1 MTDSPH
7 EILIVS
13 FAEDCSGHS
22 VDIKTLASMLSS
34 VQFSVQR
41 FVLEGDLSNIETIPA
56 VPIVL
61 VMNAAMAVNVSHKR
75 KRLHPT
81 LPIISYCA
89 WELPNAPDGFGDAP
103 IDLVVAGS
111 NFAYESFVA
120 VCGARAVYLPL
131 IVDQAP
137 DDVRNGSAHGGAFT
151 FLSVFS
157 LCSYAA
163 RKNPAGIIS
172 AFREAFSPSDNGV
185 ALVLK
190 VSGGHCDP
198 DELYRLRTAAEQD
211 RRVQVIEQRL
221 SDKDM
226 KKLYARCDAY
236 VSLHRS
242 EGFGRTIAE
251 AMAHG
256 KLVIAT
262 GWSGSEDLM
271 GCDAGFRC
279 DFNLRQL
286 KGGEYV
292 EYEGQYWAEPDVA
305 HAAKLMRRA
314 VALSRAD
321 RMGYGMRA
329 KRWVQQRFSYDACRL
344 QYASMFL
351 AAIDAD
357 TKAYL

>member
-1 MTDSPH
+1 MTDGPH

-13 FAEDCSGHS
+13 FAEDRSGHS

-34 VQFSVQR
+34 IQFSVQR
-41 FVLEGDLSNIETIPA
+41 FVLEGDLSNIENIPA

-89 WELPNAPDGFGDAP
+89 WELPNAPDGFGGAP

-131 IVDQAP
+131 IVDQAH
-137 DDVRNGSAHGGAFT
+137 DNASNDSVHGGAFT

-163 RKNPAGIIS
+163 RKNPAAIIS
-172 AFREAFSPSDNGV
+172 AFSEAFSPSDNGV
-185 ALVLK
+185 CLVLK

-198 DELYRLRTAAEQD
+198 DELYRLRAAVEQD

-221 SDKDM
+221 GDEDM

-251 AMAHG
+251 AMAHR
-256 KLVIAT
+256 KLVVAT

-286 KGGEYV
+286 KSGEYV
-292 EYEGQYWAEPDVA
+292 EYQGQYWAEPDLD
-305 HAAKLMRRA
+305 HAAELMRRA
-314 VALSRAD
+314 AALPAVERQ
-321 RMGYGMRA
+321 GYGMRA
-329 KRWVQQRFSYDACRL
+329 GRWLQDRFSFQANKHNYKEV
-344 QYASMFL
+344 F
-351 AAIDAD
+351 
-357 TKAYL
+357 TKAMC